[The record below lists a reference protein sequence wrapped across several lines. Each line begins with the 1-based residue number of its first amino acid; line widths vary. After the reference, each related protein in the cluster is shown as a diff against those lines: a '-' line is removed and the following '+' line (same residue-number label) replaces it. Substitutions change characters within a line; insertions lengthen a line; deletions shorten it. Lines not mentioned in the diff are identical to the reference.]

1 MNTPGIRKVLVVDD
15 DPHIREV
22 VCFTLHKSG
31 FSTVE
36 AADGE
41 AALELFRREAPDVV
55 VLDILMPE
63 LDGIGVCRVLRRTS
77 SVPVLFL
84 SSKDDEV
91 DRIVGLELGADDYI
105 TKPFS
110 PRELAARVR
119 ALLRRVDGTFE
130 NRQAV
135 VHAGALRLEPASLQA
150 YWNDLPLNLTYT
162 EFCLL
167 KMLAANPGRV
177 LTRDT
182 LMQSAYEQPRVV
194 SDRTIDSHVRRL
206 REKLAQAGGS
216 PIHTVHGVGYRLV
229 ADR

>member
-1 MNTPGIRKVLVVDD
+1 MNTPRTRKVLVVDD

-22 VCFTLHKSG
+22 VCFTLHKAG
-31 FSTVE
+31 FSTIE
-36 AADGE
+36 AANGE
-41 AALELFRREAPDVV
+41 VALELFRREAPDVV

-63 LDGIGVCRVLRRTS
+63 LDGIGVCRALRRTS

-119 ALLRRVDGTFE
+119 ALLRRVDGSFE
-130 NRQAV
+130 NGQAV

-150 YWNDLPLNLTYT
+150 YWNDAPLNLTYT

-177 LTRDT
+177 LTRDV
-182 LMQSAYEQPRVV
+182 LMQSAYEQPRIV

-206 REKLAQAGGS
+206 REKLSQAGGN